1 MRKFGRTG
9 ISFGS
14 FFWGLFLMG
23 SVFLLVTVWSSGFAS
38 STNGFD
44 ISDSLVPQ
52 NEIFHGGP
60 PRDGIPAIDRPKF
73 ISAGDAA
80 FLNPE
85 DRVLGVFHNGFA
97 RAYPVL
103 ILNYHEIVND
113 HFGEDAVVVSFCPLC
128 GTGMVFSAS
137 VKGVNRQFGVSGL
150 LYNSDMLLYDR
161 ESESLW
167 SQIMMQA
174 VSGPLRG
181 TTLKPLAVAHT
192 SWADWKS
199 RYPGTQ
205 VLSPATGYERDYSRS
220 PYPGYE
226 QSEMIMFPV
235 SHYAAQYHPK
245 ERVIGLQLGKSFKA
259 YPFSELAK
267 TGKHKINDVVAG
279 KKVTIHFNTKHRTG
293 SVRDE
298 NNREIPAVISYWFAW
313 MAFHPDSAVYGM
325 D

>member
-1 MRKFGRTG
+1 MRSSVRPGTKLVPFFG
-9 ISFGS
+9 
-14 FFWGLFLMG
+14 GLFLLG
-23 SVFLLVTVWSSGFAS
+23 TLILLVIVWSPGFAS
-38 STNGFD
+38 ATNGFD
-44 ISDSLVPQ
+44 ISGALVPE

-73 ISAGDAA
+73 ISAGEAT

-85 DRVLGVFHNGFA
+85 DRVLGVFHNSIA

-103 ILNYHEIVND
+103 VLNYHEIVND
-113 HFGEDAVVVSFCPLC
+113 RFGNDAIVVSFCPLC

-174 VSGPLRG
+174 ISGPLKG
-181 TTLKPLAVAHT
+181 TTLEPLAVANT
-192 SWADWKS
+192 SWADWRS
-199 RYPGTQ
+199 RHPDTQ
-205 VLSPATGYERDYSRS
+205 VLSRDTGYARNYSTS

-226 QSEMIMFPV
+226 QSETVMFPV
-235 SHYAAQYHPK
+235 SHFASQYHPK
-245 ERVIGLQLGKSFKA
+245 ELVIGLQVGKEYKA

-267 TGKHKINDVVAG
+267 TGKTKITDTFASQQL
-279 KKVTIHFNTKHRTG
+279 TILFSTRHRTG
-293 SVRDE
+293 TVMDA
-298 NNREIPAVISYWFAW
+298 NNNEIPAVISYWFAW
-313 MAFHPDSAVYGM
+313 MAFHPDSAVYSR